1 MKNDEHPNF
10 GNRKVSAKEIEGL
23 RGGGQTVILRGCDL
37 NGLNLSQLDLSGW
50 NFEKCSLVG
59 CSFNGAV
66 LERAVFLG
74 CRASGSSFL
83 IAILTEAVIDGG
95 DFSNS
100 SFRGATLASTR
111 MAHCKMVGADL
122 SETKAMG
129 LEVEDVLFTFGL
141 LPKMSFFKMTL
152 KQIDFS
158 EADLRSCNFRETV
171 FEECSLKNA
180 NLTDCR
186 FERADLRSADLG
198 GVKLTDAKRFKGA
211 TISKRQAADLLSQLG
226 LQVQ

>member
-1 MKNDEHPNF
+1 
-10 GNRKVSAKEIEGL
+10 
-23 RGGGQTVILRGCDL
+23 
-37 NGLNLSQLDLSGW
+37 
-50 NFEKCSLVG
+50 
-59 CSFNGAV
+59 
-66 LERAVFLG
+66 
-74 CRASGSSFL
+74 
-83 IAILTEAVIDGG
+83 
-95 DFSNS
+95 
-100 SFRGATLASTR
+100 

-129 LEVEDVLFTFGL
+129 LEVEDVLFTFRL
-141 LPKMSFFKMTL
+141 LPKMSFFKITL

-158 EADLRSCNFRETV
+158 EADLRSCDFRETV
-171 FEECSLKNA
+171 FKECSLKNA